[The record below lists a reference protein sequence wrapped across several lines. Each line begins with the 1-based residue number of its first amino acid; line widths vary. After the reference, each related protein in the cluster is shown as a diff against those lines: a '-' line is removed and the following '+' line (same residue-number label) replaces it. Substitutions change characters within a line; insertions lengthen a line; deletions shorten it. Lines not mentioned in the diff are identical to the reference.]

1 MHDKAAAYGNMAPM
15 TRLRHTIATRALD
28 RREVESLLP
37 TLHEIAES
45 MLVQQAD
52 AIPEEEIRRCAERGE
67 LALPRRLRQGERFT
81 APLDDTA
88 RLTTSVWA
96 WDRRAQSALKLEL
109 ASERPDLEAAEGT
122 AEVSFRSAEHPGR
135 LEVSARGALNRW
147 TVFGRPMVWGEG
159 SARLD
164 WPRWWEALTTGAD
177 GPAPVTAQAAFT
189 PARATVAITP
199 SRGEPGEWL
208 LEISV
213 TVTGRGIWRPLVGT
227 ALWLARG
234 AVRRRF
240 AEQLDE
246 AARELRDEDFG
257 RFPRTPE
264 ELLALYL
271 ESVLRE
277 TGEDEED
284 AEDQEPGEPGE
295 EGGAHRAAVGEVFLG
310 KDGEANAA
318 GPDRTTD
325 RP

>member
-1 MHDKAAAYGNMAPM
+1 M
-15 TRLRHTIATRALD
+15 TRLRHTIAAQALD

-45 MLVQQAD
+45 QLVCQAD
-52 AIPEEEIRRCAERGE
+52 AIPDEEIRRCAERGE
-67 LALPRRLRQGERFT
+67 LALPRRLRQGEQFT

-88 RLTTSVWA
+88 QLTTRVWA
-96 WDRRAQSALKLEL
+96 WDRRAESALKLEL

-122 AEVSFRSAEHPGR
+122 AEVSFRSVEHPGR

-147 TVFGRPMVWGEG
+147 TVFGRRMVWGEG

-164 WPRWWEALTTGAD
+164 WPRWWEAVTTGAD
-177 GPAPVTAQAAFT
+177 GPPPVTAEVAFT

-199 SRGEPGEWL
+199 SRGEPGEWR

-213 TVTGRGIWRPLVGT
+213 TVRGRGIWRPLVGT

-234 AVRRRF
+234 SIRRRF

-246 AARELRDEDFG
+246 VARELRDEDFG

-271 ESVLRE
+271 ESVLHE
-277 TGEDEED
+277 TEEDGEDEGDEED
-284 AEDQEPGEPGE
+284 EGPGGRGE
-295 EGGAHRAAVGEVFLG
+295 ENGAHREAVGEVFLG
-310 KDGEANAA
+310 KGGEAQAA
-318 GPDRTTD
+318 GPDRATD